1 MLEHIPEPMRL
12 LDEARRV
19 LRPGGVLILEFPQL
33 VPWHDPPHDY
43 FRYTRDGAS
52 WLLERSGFEVIE
64 WITIGSRMTRM
75 GLDWITALNRLNR
88 GPTRWLTELP
98 VRALYIVI
106 QLTFAGLDR
115 LLFDPTQ
122 VIAHIAVARRAERPA
137 P

>member
-1 MLEHIPEPMRL
+1 
-12 LDEARRV
+12 
-19 LRPGGVLILEFPQL
+19 
-33 VPWHDPPHDY
+33 
-43 FRYTRDGAS
+43 
-52 WLLERSGFEVIE
+52 
-64 WITIGSRMTRM
+64 MTRM